1 MCAYCALGDA
11 FRGVSKSHVWPV
23 EMSLSRGASSL
34 LLLLL
39 QPRSLLLL
47 LLPPPLALFDAFTNT
62 HSPPR
67 RSLSSRAC
75 RTL

>member
-1 MCAYCALGDA
+1 MSAYCALGDA

-39 QPRSLLLL
+39 QPSSLLL